1 MQPYVP
7 ADAVEVDITYLF
19 DGQRCQNVVH
29 YAYDSVPVPDDM
41 VELGNEI
48 ISAWDSGMKAWMPS
62 TLSLIEVKL
71 TDLTTQISP
80 SVFATTGLP
89 VVGTN
94 VSPALPNSNALV
106 LTKRTALRGRSYR
119 GRIYVPG
126 LIEGQVTANAVS
138 SAYQTNYL
146 NFWNGLLTIT
156 TTQNSFEMVV
166 FSKKQ
171 NGSWL
176 AQGILTP
183 VIGFTTDGQVDS
195 QRRRLPGRGS

>member
-156 TTQNSFEMVV
+156 TTLNSFEMVV
-166 FSKKQ
+166 LSKKQ